1 MLVIVKKTDYHAEI
15 LDIKSKY
22 FIIADFN
29 KFTSQALDL
38 KKKKIIISWWI
49 CNCWIHKQCWF
60 E

>member
-38 KKKKIIISWWI
+38 KKKKIIIS
-49 CNCWIHKQCWF
+49 
-60 E
+60 